1 MQGCY
6 SALHSRWVC
15 AWSRAGLLNHPIH
28 PTLDDVVLCVTP
40 AASGVAE
47 RRLAWLQEGKIP
59 KLEAILAESESEE
72 EPDAVIELP
81 ANKIKLMVG
90 AGGERIK
97 LIQRKSKCRIQA
109 RPRAASGVT
118 QCADGMTRKIS
129 AGR

>member
-1 MQGCY
+1 M
-6 SALHSRWVC
+6 
-15 AWSRAGLLNHPIH
+15 
-28 PTLDDVVLCVTP
+28 VLYVTP

-47 RRLAWLQEGKIP
+47 HRLAWLQEGKIP

-109 RPRAASGVT
+109 RPRTASGVT
-118 QCADGMTRKIS
+118 QCADGMTRKTVTCFGSGILMCFQVCVLKGHVR
-129 AGR
+129 ALQAQNRVL